1 MLVGSLN
8 AISLANSTDRAI
20 SIYGRVRTFSSGTL
34 CIGRTVSHS
43 LQLGQCQ
50 MKRCVL

>member
-1 MLVGSLN
+1 MLVGALN

-20 SIYGRVRTFSSGTL
+20 SLYARARTVSSGTVW
-34 CIGRTVSHS
+34 IGRTVSQS

-50 MKRCVL
+50 MKRWVL